1 MKVLIA
7 DDDPGSRLLLSHAVA
22 QWGFEA
28 ITVDDGEKALAAL
41 QADEAP
47 ALVILDWMMPGI
59 DGPEICRQLRARN
72 DDSGAYTYIL
82 MLTSRS
88 DKDDVVDGLTA
99 GADDYVVKPVRL
111 PELKARLRVGR
122 RILDLES
129 KLRAERSLYQ
139 QRAMHDP
146 LTGIW
151 NRRTVLEGLDKEL
164 DRARRERRCV
174 TVVMFDL
181 DGFKA
186 INDSHG
192 HPVGDEVLVETGR
205 RWSAGLRSYDLLG
218 RMGGEEFLA
227 VPTCRNTAEAAD
239 LAERLRLI
247 IADSPF
253 DTSAGPLSVT
263 VSIGVATS
271 ETEGHSAAAL
281 LIAADRALYRAK
293 HAGRNR
299 VEVKRTISASS
310 ADLPVA
316 R

>member
-7 DDDPGSRLLLSHAVA
+7 DDDPGSRLLLSHAVG
-22 QWGFEA
+22 QWGFDA
-28 ITVDDGEKALAAL
+28 ITVEDGDKALAAL
-41 QADEAP
+41 QTSEAP

-59 DGPEICRQLRARN
+59 DGPEICRQLRAGSG
-72 DDSGAYTYIL
+72 DSGAYTYIL

-139 QRAMHDP
+139 QRAMHDQ
-146 LTGIW
+146 LTGLW
-151 NRRTVLEGLDKEL
+151 NRSTVLEGLDKEL

-174 TVVMFDL
+174 AVIMFDL
-181 DGFKA
+181 DRFKA
-186 INDSHG
+186 INDGHG
-192 HPVGDEVLVETGR
+192 HPVGDEVLVEASR
-205 RWSAGLRSYDLLG
+205 RLSAELRTYDLLG

-239 LAERLRLI
+239 LAERLRRA
-247 IADSPF
+247 IAEPPF
-253 DTSAGPLSVT
+253 ATSAGPLSVT

-271 ETEGHSAAAL
+271 ETEGHSAPAL
-281 LIAADRALYRAK
+281 LVAADRALYRAK

-310 ADLPVA
+310 AGLPSV